1 MRCIRFGYDLNMVQQ
16 ILRPSYTSERRLS
29 NIDRT
34 SENQKISIRLVTLAG
49 TSYEKEFINF
59 AKQMNSYLASFG
71 FKIEIV
77 RSTAPTIGRVL
88 FNNNNKS
95 SVVQECNLNNCMV
108 CPIGIQNKS
117 GLIKSSVTNKEYKV
131 EKYLSCNEGGIYVI
145 SAACSGQYT
154 GKAVHFGN
162 RNIYHFHINTT
173 AISDHQRH
181 CNQCSS
187 PSSYSVTFVEN

>member
-1 MRCIRFGYDLNMVQQ
+1 MVQQ
-16 ILRPSYTSERRLS
+16 ILRPSYTLETRLS

-34 SENQKISIRLVTLAG
+34 FEDQKISIRLVTLAG
-49 TSYEKEFINF
+49 TYEKEFINF
-59 AKQMNSYLASFG
+59 AKQMNSYLVSFG

-117 GLIKSSVTNKEYKV
+117 GLTKSSVTNTVYKV
-131 EKYLSCNEGGIYVI
+131 EKTLVVMRVVYMSSQLSVRANIQVKWSTWEIETYTTSTLIPQPFQTTKGIVI
-145 SAACSGQYT
+145 N
-154 GKAVHFGN
+154 VVVPV
-162 RNIYHFHINTT
+162 
-173 AISDHQRH
+173 AIL
-181 CNQCSS
+181 
-187 PSSYSVTFVEN
+187 